1 MRFQRLRRCKN
12 GRSFPIVLEIDTFKK
27 QIRTCLHPAHNETDS
42 PVAAAGCALG
52 RAAGAR
58 PEGARLDRGL
68 FGTSSHSSDVV
79 ASEAGRHS
87 GLAAGASA
95 GSKRTF

>member
-12 GRSFPIVLEIDTFKK
+12 GKAFPLCWKLILFKK

-42 PVAAAGCALG
+42 PVAAAGCAHG
-52 RAAGAR
+52 RAAKAR
-58 PEGARLDRGL
+58 PEGARVDRGL

-87 GLAAGASA
+87 GLAAGAPS
-95 GSKRTF
+95 GSERVF